1 MMERRREAFDLYR
14 EYGHLG
20 YIGEEVSQLE
30 HARQA
35 ARSAAK
41 AYDPSLRTGDMT
53 PQEFSD
59 FVLGAFFHDI
69 GHLVRYIRS
78 DDLELMGVDGDLG
91 VMNHETVGADY
102 LRLLGFS
109 TRVCNLVGGHVR
121 AKRYLVTIDQDY
133 KNNLSDASKHTLE
146 IQGGEMSNEEKTA
159 FENDP
164 DFCELLDLRQFDE
177 NAKNSDP
184 RFLAEMDMDYP
195 ISYFESLL

>member
-1 MMERRREAFDLYR
+1 MIGRMRQAFDLYHKH
-14 EYGHLG
+14 GHNG
-20 YIGEEVSQLE
+20 YIGEGVSQLE
-30 HARQA
+30 HARQTA
-35 ARSAAK
+35 LCAIQ
-41 AYDPSLRTGDMT
+41 AYDSSLRTGHMT

-133 KNNLSDASKHTLE
+133 KNNLSEASKNTLE
-146 IQGGEMSNEEKTA
+146 IQGGEMSNDEKTA

-184 RFLAEMDMDYP
+184 RFLAEMDIDYP

>member
-1 MMERRREAFDLYR
+1 MMERMREAFDLYR
-14 EYGHLG
+14 EHGHHG
-20 YIGEEVSQLE
+20 YIGGVSCLD

-35 ARSAAK
+35 GRCAEET
-41 AYDPSLRTGDMT
+41 YDEDLRTGFMKDNEYT
-53 PQEFSD
+53 D
-59 FVLGAFFHDI
+59 NILAAFFHDI

-91 VMNHETVGADY
+91 VMNHEKIGADY

-109 TRVCNLVGGHVR
+109 SRVCNLVGGHVR

-133 KNNLSDASKHTLE
+133 KNNLSETSKHTLE
-146 IQGGEMSNEEKTA
+146 IQGGEMSNDEKTA

-177 NAKNSDP
+177 DAKNSDP
-184 RFLAEMDMDYP
+184 RFLAEMDTYYP